1 MTSQS
6 CSINCV
12 RHCAIWGGYDCVGGG
27 HEKQGEGGGCQGW
40 GKEMGCIENMFD
52 VGETR
57 RDLLVIIRHLIA
69 AAIDG
74 SPGLPLQIFVNIIMS
89 QTQYSCTGAGFIVSV
104 CSHTKTNSSPG
115 MIVFGRGQ
123 STQKCRYLDLHGS
136 SNQRV
141 SVMLGTQSSDS
152 DEMQHHILEHN
163 TSSSSSTNSDSQ

>member
-1 MTSQS
+1 MRSRGRGAD
-6 CSINCV
+6 V
-12 RHCAIWGGYDCVGGG
+12 RGG
-27 HEKQGEGGGCQGW
+27 ERK
-40 GKEMGCIENMFD
+40 CIENMFD

-89 QTQYSCTGAGFIVSV
+89 QTQYSCTGAGFIVSI

-136 SNQRV
+136 SNQRWPWRRRQLRRSIV
-141 SVMLGTQSSDS
+141 GVRVRSLAN
-152 DEMQHHILEHN
+152 LL
-163 TSSSSSTNSDSQ
+163 